1 MDMLSYLIS
10 LVKTSKEVGIP
21 GIGTIYKKKSP
32 GRYDVQTHSFLPPS
46 YTLAFSEELAES
58 YSLTEFVARKRNI
71 SVAAATYFVE
81 QFSEEINKQLDNHH
95 EASLGALGT
104 LHNHSGT
111 LTFSSGDA
119 AEFGF
124 EYYGLP
130 AIKDEV
136 WSAADA
142 EPAQQEPAEQTEK
155 PRTEQLEL
163 ENSNADVTDGHS
175 DESTEQSTA
184 GVASTEAEP
193 AFADRVVATEPI
205 SDMHSTVVTPIH
217 DTKVG
222 ETQISENQF
231 NEKINGDIEADQTP
245 NDKTVVDEH
254 LNDQQLNYQQPAD
267 QTSTEDV
274 PNEEEAVYEEITEL
288 GLPEKVAL
296 IIPLPEIETPEGV
309 EHIEDHAH
317 LHVSTLHQSGNSRPT
332 LNETLAQA
340 AATAPVLDEPAGHV
354 ETETPPVY
362 YHLEEEA
369 PEKTG
374 MPWYLKVIIA
384 LLVIAI
390 AAAATYVLKP
400 ELFENLLYKN
410 ETEQPQLSNQALQ
423 KTADSIATAD
433 SIKQSIEAAMLA
445 DSLKKD
451 SLPATGI
458 AAQPGQK
465 VTSTEQAAIEKKAAE
480 QKAAEQ
486 KAIEKTIAAPTTVPQ
501 PETLPAGTTFEVIGS
516 SLSSQKE
523 ADRFLAQMKKAGI
536 KAKAFP
542 GKKVIRI
549 SIATFKD
556 DKTARAAIPALK
568 EKLGINGL
576 YVYTNKPE

>member
-1 MDMLSYLIS
+1 MVDTELKFNFTRMDMLSYLIS

-81 QFSEEINKQLDNHH
+81 QFAEEINKQLNDHH
-95 EASLGALGT
+95 EASLGTLGT

-111 LTFSSGDA
+111 LTFSTGDA
-119 AEFGF
+119 SEFGF

-130 AIKDEV
+130 ALKDEV
-136 WSAADA
+136 WSEAA
-142 EPAQQEPAEQTEK
+142 ELPAQPADVEQTQ
-155 PRTEQLEL
+155 TQGNEQLEL

-175 DESTEQSTA
+175 DASTEQSIA
-184 GVASTEAEP
+184 GVASADAEP
-193 AFADRVVATEPI
+193 AIVDPAVTEERI
-205 SDMHSTVVTPIH
+205 SDPAPIESAH
-217 DTKVG
+217 TD
-222 ETQISENQF
+222 ETQVDE
-231 NEKINGDIEADQTP
+231 TL
-245 NDKTVVDEH
+245 NDKTQVDHTVLDENPNDLP
-254 LNDQQLNYQQPAD
+254 LNHQQIAD
-267 QTSTEDV
+267 QPLTENI
-274 PNEEEAVYEEITEL
+274 PNDEEAVYEEITEL

-317 LHVSTLHQSGNSRPT
+317 LHVSAHHQSSTPRPT

-340 AATAPVLDEPAGHV
+340 AATAPVLDEPEGPMD
-354 ETETPPVY
+354 TETPPVY
-362 YHLEEEA
+362 YHLDEET

-390 AAAATYVLKP
+390 AAAATYVVKP

-451 SLPATGI
+451 SLPLTATALESG
-458 AAQPGQK
+458 
-465 VTSTEQAAIEKKAAE
+465 
-480 QKAAEQ
+480 QKAAGNEQ
-486 KAIEKTIAAPTTVPQ
+486 KAIEKKTAEQKAVEKTISAAPPAV
-501 PETLPAGTTFEVIGS
+501 LPAGTTFEVIGS

-568 EKLGINGL
+568 EKLGISGL